1 MNIKPYVNLYELLEV
16 NPSSRE
22 ENRAF
27 GLTQV
32 MLKNKPVE
40 QLLAWIEKHKESLEK
55 PFLSETFS
63 SYLYRVTFGLVLI
76 AFALGLV
83 AGVGLL
89 SYNGEEPVNVI
100 YFIAVAIFIPLFTM
114 LLTLFSMLRARS
126 AESVLVHLSPA
137 FWMEKILGLLPGNV
151 QEDIKALQINS
162 LLANWIIIRRSQIIV
177 LFFSLGLLLS
187 LLGVVVTKDIAFAWS
202 TTLHISPEVFHDFLH
217 TIAFPWREIAP
228 WSVPSLELIEQSQY
242 FRLGDKLDDEM
253 IAHASELGE
262 WWKFLALSTLFYAIF
277 LRFLML
283 ILASFG
289 FSSAVKQ
296 SLLTLKGTTKLLR
309 EINEPI
315 ISTHAKKRENAF
327 ISDDECYSQIVNRLD
342 ASYDGIQGWAISQS
356 ELFVLGD
363 SMNIISPEH
372 FEVGGTNSF
381 EEDSEVIFK
390 SHGEVLLFVK
400 AWEPPTMDFVDYLTE
415 LTDKVDKVVVVPIG
429 TVENHYET
437 TPKEI
442 DVWENKLSL
451 LGDVKVWLKRS
462 SAKALSREA
471 LNAES

>member
-40 QLLAWIEKHKESLEK
+40 QLLAWIEKHKESLKK

-63 SYLYRVTFGLVLI
+63 SYLYRVTFALVLI
-76 AFALGLV
+76 SFALGLL

-100 YFIAVAIFIPLFTM
+100 YFMAIAIFIPLFTM
-114 LLTLFSMLRARS
+114 LLTLVSMLRARS

-151 QEDIKALQINS
+151 QEHIKALQIS
-162 LLANWIIIRRSQIIV
+162 PLLANWIIIRRSQIIV
-177 LFFSLGLLLS
+177 FFFSLGLLLS

-202 TTLHISPEVFHDFLH
+202 TTLHISPEAFHGFLH

-228 WSVPSLELIEQSQY
+228 SAVPSLELIEQSQY

-262 WWKFLALSTLFYAIF
+262 WWKFLALSTLFYAIL
-277 LRFLML
+277 LRFMML

-296 SLLTLKGTTKLLR
+296 SLLTLNGTTKLLR

-327 ISDDECYSQIVNRLD
+327 ISDDENYSQIVNTLD
-342 ASYDGIQGWAISQS
+342 ASYDGIQGWAIPQS

-363 SMNIISPEH
+363 SMNIIAPKH

-381 EEDSEVIFK
+381 EEDSEVIYK
-390 SHGEVLLFVK
+390 SHGEVVLFVK
-400 AWEPPTMDFVDYLTE
+400 GWEPPTMDFVDYLTE
-415 LTDKVDKVVVVPIG
+415 LITKVDKVVVVPIG
-429 TVENHYET
+429 TAENHYEAT
-437 TPKEI
+437 AKEI

-451 LGDVKVWLKRS
+451 LGDMKVWLKR
-462 SAKALSREA
+462 
-471 LNAES
+471 

>member
-40 QLLAWIEKHKESLEK
+40 QLLAWVENHKERLKK

-63 SYLYRVTFGLVLI
+63 SYLYRVTFALVLI
-76 AFALGLV
+76 AFALGLL
-83 AGVGLL
+83 AGMGLL
-89 SYNGEEPVNVI
+89 SYNGQEPVNVI
-100 YFIAVAIFIPLFTM
+100 YFIVVAIFIPLFTM
-114 LLTLFSMLRARS
+114 LLTFLAMLRASS
-126 AESVLVHLSPA
+126 ADSALVHLSPA
-137 FWMEKILGLLPGNV
+137 FWMEKILALLPGHI
-151 QEDIKALQINS
+151 EEKIKVLKINP
-162 LLANWIIIRRSQIIV
+162 LLANWVIIRRAQMII
-177 LFFSLGLLLS
+177 LFFSFGLLIS

-202 TTLHISPEVFHDFLH
+202 TTLHITPETLHQFLH
-217 TIAFPWREIAP
+217 TLAFPWREIAP
-228 WSVPSLELIEQSQY
+228 SAVPSLELIEQSQY
-242 FRLGDKLDDEM
+242 FRLGDKLNEEM

-262 WWKFLALSTLFYAIF
+262 WWKFLAFSTLFYAIF
-277 LRFLML
+277 LRFVML
-283 ILASFG
+283 VLASFG
-289 FSSAVKQ
+289 FSAAVKQ
-296 SLLTLKGTTKLLR
+296 SLLTLRGTTKLLR

-315 ISTHAKKRENAF
+315 ISTHARKRENAF
-327 ISDDECYSQIVNRLD
+327 IAGDESYSQIVSRLD
-342 ASYDGIQGWAISQS
+342 ASYDGIQGWAIPEG
-356 ELFVLGD
+356 ELLVLAD
-363 SMNIISPEH
+363 SMKIISPEH
-372 FEVGGTNSF
+372 FEVGGANSF

-415 LTDKVDKVVVVPIG
+415 LTDKVDKVIVVPIG
-429 TVENHYET
+429 TVENHYEA

-462 SAKALSREA
+462 SAKALNREA
-471 LNAES
+471 ENAES